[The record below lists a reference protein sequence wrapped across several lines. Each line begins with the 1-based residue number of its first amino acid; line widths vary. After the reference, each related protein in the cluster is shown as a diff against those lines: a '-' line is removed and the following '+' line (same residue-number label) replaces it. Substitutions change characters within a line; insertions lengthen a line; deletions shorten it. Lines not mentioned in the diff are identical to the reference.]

1 MNPAAA
7 VVLFPHS
14 DDLLASAAR
23 HIVAQATTL
32 PDLTGCVV
40 LLPGLLFASD
50 LRHHLLDAATAAGH
64 TALLG
69 PAIGTTEQW
78 LAEQV
83 PLAKP
88 VPGRARRE
96 LLLVDAIRQ
105 HPDVF
110 GEQDPWTLADSL
122 ITLFDELT
130 LHRIPVDAGLDDFRR
145 RLQSAYGLAGTPP
158 EPFDREARI
167 VQRLWQAWH
176 VQLQAEDLLDPGAAQ
191 LLQLATLCDRPHT
204 RHIYFVGI
212 DAPTGAEAEWIDAVL
227 SAGNGQL
234 LLHRAM
240 DGAQSVHPVWQQLL
254 ATAVQADSPEQA
266 VGSTLDSIFSEH
278 GDPLQ
283 TRASAARNTYPDAPL
298 AGRLHSFAAGS
309 AEQEARAIDLQVR
322 QWLLDGH
329 QPLAVVSEDRRLG
342 RRVRALLERAGITL
356 QDPGGWAL
364 STTRA
369 AAALERWLQ
378 SIEEDFAHEPLLDTL
393 KSPFTL
399 PDEDRDTLDN
409 CVFRF
414 ETDIVRRENI
424 ARGLQ
429 RYRQHINSRLQHYET
444 RWSRESA
451 AQLHQ
456 LLNRLDHAADPL
468 YPCLKGE
475 HSPEFLLQRLQSS
488 LVELGMWQ
496 AFDNDPA
503 GQRIQQEWRLLH
515 DAARDSELRMDW
527 STFRAWLGSALER
540 HDFRP
545 ASEHSPVWLLN
556 LQQARLGRFAG
567 IVVGACDTEYL
578 PPAPARS
585 PFFNDRVRRE
595 LGLPAWPERQRQQL
609 EHFRTLLESAPRVL
623 LTWHRE
629 QDGELRTP
637 SPWLARIEV
646 FHALAWRHD
655 LQDTA
660 LATLLDHPLTRVRG
674 QHPLATPRPARQPR
688 VQLPAAAIP
697 GELSVSAHATLIDCP
712 YRFFATSGLRLKAR
726 EEVKRA
732 LEKAEYGTLVHEVL
746 EVFHAGRDGY
756 PAPLP
761 QPVTGE
767 QRDTAIRQLEQVS
780 RQVFDRELEDNFEHR
795 AWLRRWLALV
805 EHYIDWLIGQQAEW
819 RFEAGE
825 RTGERR
831 LAGGQ
836 LLVGRIDRV
845 DSGLHGAQ
853 VSDYKTGAAP
863 KQAEV
868 DSGEAVQL
876 PSYALLE
883 ETVPAA
889 VQYIQLGRINN
900 RNTVRT
906 GSRLGGSAL
915 ADLSQAVLVR
925 LETVLDEIA
934 AGIPLPA
941 WGDEDTCRYCEMD
954 GLCRKQSWPDP

>member
-14 DDLLASAAR
+14 DDLLARAAR

-32 PDLTGCVV
+32 PDLSGCVV

-130 LHRIPVDAGLDDFRR
+130 LHRIPVDAGLDAFRR

-240 DGAQSVHPVWQQLL
+240 AGTQSVHPVWHQRL
-254 ATAVQADSPEQA
+254 ATAAPANSPEQA
-266 VGSTLDSIFSEH
+266 AGSTLDSIFSEH

-283 TRASAARNTYPDAPL
+283 TRANAARNTYPDAPL
-298 AGRLHSFAAGS
+298 AGRLHRFAAGS

-378 SIEEDFAHEPLLDTL
+378 VTVHPAERGPRHARHLCVSFR
-393 KSPFTL
+393 
-399 PDEDRDTLDN
+399 DRH
-409 CVFRF
+409 R
-414 ETDIVRRENI
+414 
-424 ARGLQ
+424 
-429 RYRQHINSRLQHYET
+429 
-444 RWSRESA
+444 
-451 AQLHQ
+451 
-456 LLNRLDHAADPL
+456 
-468 YPCLKGE
+468 
-475 HSPEFLLQRLQSS
+475 
-488 LVELGMWQ
+488 
-496 AFDNDPA
+496 
-503 GQRIQQEWRLLH
+503 
-515 DAARDSELRMDW
+515 AAREYR
-527 STFRAWLGSALER
+527 T
-540 HDFRP
+540 RP
-545 ASEHSPVWLLN
+545 A
-556 LQQARLGRFAG
+556 
-567 IVVGACDTEYL
+567 T
-578 PPAPARS
+578 
-585 PFFNDRVRRE
+585 
-595 LGLPAWPERQRQQL
+595 
-609 EHFRTLLESAPRVL
+609 
-623 LTWHRE
+623 
-629 QDGELRTP
+629 
-637 SPWLARIEV
+637 
-646 FHALAWRHD
+646 
-655 LQDTA
+655 
-660 LATLLDHPLTRVRG
+660 
-674 QHPLATPRPARQPR
+674 
-688 VQLPAAAIP
+688 LPAAHQFTPA
-697 GELSVSAHATLIDCP
+697 A
-712 YRFFATSGLRLKAR
+712 LR
-726 EEVKRA
+726 
-732 LEKAEYGTLVHEVL
+732 
-746 EVFHAGRDGY
+746 D
-756 PAPLP
+756 P
-761 QPVTGE
+761 
-767 QRDTAIRQLEQVS
+767 LEQGK
-780 RQVFDRELEDNFEHR
+780 
-795 AWLRRWLALV
+795 RR
-805 EHYIDWLIGQQAEW
+805 
-819 RFEAGE
+819 
-825 RTGERR
+825 T
-831 LAGGQ
+831 
-836 LLVGRIDRV
+836 
-845 DSGLHGAQ
+845 
-853 VSDYKTGAAP
+853 AAP
-863 KQAEV
+863 AAQPAR
-868 DSGEAVQL
+868 ACRR
-876 PSYALLE
+876 PAL
-883 ETVPAA
+883 
-889 VQYIQLGRINN
+889 
-900 RNTVRT
+900 
-906 GSRLGGSAL
+906 S
-915 ADLSQAVLVR
+915 LSQ
-925 LETVLDEIA
+925 
-934 AGIPLPA
+934 G
-941 WGDEDTCRYCEMD
+941 
-954 GLCRKQSWPDP
+954 

>member
-7 VVLFPHS
+7 VALFPHS
-14 DDLLASAAR
+14 DDLLATAAG
-23 HIVAQATTL
+23 HIVAQAGTL

-40 LLPGLLFASD
+40 LLPDLLFANE
-50 LRHHLLDAATAAGH
+50 LRRHLLDAAQAAGH

-69 PAIGTTEQW
+69 PVISTPDQW
-78 LAEQV
+78 LAGEI
-83 PLAKP
+83 PLAEP

-130 LHRIPVDAGLDDFRR
+130 LHRITVDAGLDDFRR
-145 RLQSAYGLAGTPP
+145 RLQSAYGLVGTPP

-176 VQLQAEDLLDPGAAQ
+176 VQLQAEGLLDPGAAR
-191 LLQLATLCDRPHT
+191 LLQLATLRDRPPVQ
-204 RHIYFVGI
+204 HIYFVGI
-212 DAPTGAEAEWIDAVL
+212 DAPTGAEAEWIDTVL
-227 SAGNGQL
+227 STGNGQL

-240 DGAQSVHPVWQQLL
+240 PGAQPAHPVWQQLL
-254 ATAVQADSPEQA
+254 ATAGEAN
-266 VGSTLDSIFSEH
+266 STQNSAGRVLDSIFSET
-278 GDPLQ
+278 GVPLQ
-283 TRASAARNTYPDAPL
+283 ARAGTARDSYPDAPL
-298 AGRLHSFAAGS
+298 SGHLHCFAAGS

-329 QPLAVVSEDRRLG
+329 QPIAVVTEDRRLG

-378 SIEEDFAHEPLLDTL
+378 SVEEDFAHEPLLDTL

-429 RYRQHINSRLQHYET
+429 RYRKYIDKRLEHYET
-444 RWSRESA
+444 RWSQA
-451 AQLHQ
+451 IATQLRRLLDQ
-456 LLNRLDHAADPL
+456 LDQAADPL
-468 YPCLKGE
+468 YLALKGE
-475 HSPEFLLQRLQSS
+475 HTPASLLERLQAS
-488 LVELGMWQ
+488 LEKLGMWQ
-496 AFDNDPA
+496 AFGNDPA

-515 DAARDSELRMDW
+515 DAALGSELRMDW

-545 ASEHSPVWLLN
+545 VIDHSPVWLLN

-567 IVVGACDTEYL
+567 IVVGACDSEYL

-585 PFFNDRVRRE
+585 PFFNDRVRGE
-595 LGLPAWPERQRQQL
+595 LGLPAWPERHRQQL
-609 EHFRTLLESAPRVL
+609 AHFRTLLESAPQVV
-623 LTWHRE
+623 LTWHHE
-629 QDGELRTP
+629 QDGEQRTA

-646 FHALAWRHD
+646 FHALAWDHD
-655 LQDTA
+655 LNDTP
-660 LATLLDHPLTRVRG
+660 LAAMLDHPGTRVRG
-674 QHPLATPRPARQPR
+674 RHPLPAPRPTRQPR
-688 VQLPAAAIP
+688 VQLPATTMP
-697 GELSVSAHATLIDCP
+697 DELSVSAHSILIDCP

-726 EEVKRA
+726 EEVKQA
-732 LEKAEYGTLVHEVL
+732 LEKGEYGTLVHEVL
-746 EVFHAGRDGY
+746 EVFHTGRNGY

-761 QPVTGE
+761 QPFAGE
-767 QRDTAIRQLEQVS
+767 QRDTAIKQLERVS
-780 RQVFDRELEDNFEHR
+780 RQVFKRELEDSFEHR
-795 AWLRRWLALV
+795 AWLRRWLVLV
-805 EHYIDWLIGQQAEW
+805 EPYIDWLIGHQAEW
-819 RFEAGE
+819 RFTAGE
-825 RTGERR
+825 GDRERR

-836 LLVGRIDRV
+836 LLVGRIDRI
-845 DSGLHGAQ
+845 DSGLHGALI
-853 VSDYKTGAAP
+853 SDYKTGAAP
-863 KQAEV
+863 KQADV

-883 ETVPAA
+883 ETAPAA

-906 GSRLGGSAL
+906 GSRLDGAAL
-915 ADLSQAVLVR
+915 ADLSRAVLVR

-934 AGIPLPA
+934 TGTPLPA
-941 WGDEDTCRYCEMD
+941 WGDEATCRYCEME
-954 GLCRKQSWPDP
+954 GLCRKQAWPDP